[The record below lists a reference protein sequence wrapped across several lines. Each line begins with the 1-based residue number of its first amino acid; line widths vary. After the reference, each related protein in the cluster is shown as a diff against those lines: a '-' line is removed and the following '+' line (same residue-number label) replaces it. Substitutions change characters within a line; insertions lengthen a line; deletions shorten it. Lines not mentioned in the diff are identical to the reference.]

1 MTIKTKKNLEKYT
14 NQILT
19 TTHEYL
25 LKTLSENKIEAPK
38 LNNFENYVKELTKF
52 RKESNK

>member
-1 MTIKTKKNLEKYT
+1 MKIITQKNLEKYT

-38 LNNFENYVKELTKF
+38 LNNFESYVKELTKF